1 MCPLVHSG
9 CPSSFRVL
17 EDCGAKEQVMRL
29 VEHRDPEV
37 RIQALLALQKVMVQN
52 W

>member
-1 MCPLVHSG
+1 M
-9 CPSSFRVL
+9 L
-17 EDCGAKEQVMRL
+17 EDCGAKVQVMRL
-29 VEHRDPEV
+29 VEHKDSEV